1 MANSKF
7 EIFLEVLK
15 DNNVQTGYDFQHFMS
30 VIQSQCLDK
39 GITDYEEVKRIWK
52 KHMDSLYDI
61 ANSIRSHMNNEEVR
75 NV

>member
-30 VIQSQCLDK
+30 VIQSNCLDK
-39 GITDYEEVKRIWK
+39 GITDYEEIKRIWK
-52 KHMDSLYDI
+52 KHMDSLHDI
-61 ANSIRSHMNNEEVR
+61 ANSIKSHMNNGEVK